1 MTIQHTHAPRVP
13 DNASEQ
19 TLGADYDGDTLR
31 GGRTSAR
38 TATHVDTTPPDSL
51 SLARPKLPQQ
61 QLLAPREWLEA
72 RTVAVAQVAA
82 QMVRR
87 PHRAL
92 EPPNS

>member
-1 MTIQHTHAPRVP
+1 MTIQHTHVPRVP

-51 SLARPKLPQQ
+51 SLARPNLPKQHCSRRGSGSRPERSPW
-61 QLLAPREWLEA
+61 PRLPRKWFADHIA
-72 RTVAVAQVAA
+72 RW
-82 QMVRR
+82 
-87 PHRAL
+87 
-92 EPPNS
+92 EPLNS